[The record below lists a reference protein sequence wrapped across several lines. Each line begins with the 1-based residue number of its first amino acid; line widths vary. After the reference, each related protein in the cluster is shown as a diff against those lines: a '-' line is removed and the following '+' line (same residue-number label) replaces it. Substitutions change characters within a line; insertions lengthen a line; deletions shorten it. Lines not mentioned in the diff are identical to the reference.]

1 MNTVS
6 HVCSQLGSRSHQRR
20 SDLHRKKAQL
30 FAFSAGS
37 CAGVGVRGQ
46 SCEPSNLARGRQ
58 KGVFIEHLICA
69 RYWASHL
76 IPNTLEKG
84 VWSSSCI
91 NNHPPT
97 PPTLPAQS
105 GSRLVQGRP
114 QRAAEEGTCAVHV
127 RSLLFIG
134 SFSFL
139 CPPMLLDPNVIP
151 SKQSPKCHP
160 SRNRQRVW
168 GGEALGSLRCWRELF
183 GERRQWDLARTLHRR
198 CLLGEQDRNTYPE
211 ICPSLC
217 TRRPCS

>member
-1 MNTVS
+1 MHTVS

-37 CAGVGVRGQ
+37 CVGVGVRGQ

-97 PPTLPAQS
+97 PPTPPRLRADHALSKDAPS
-105 GSRLVQGRP
+105 GR
-114 QRAAEEGTCAVHV
+114 QRREHV
-127 RSLLFIG
+127 LCMSDR
-134 SFSFL
+134 SFSSEAFL
-139 CPPMLLDPNVIP
+139 SCV
-151 SKQSPKCHP
+151 
-160 SRNRQRVW
+160 
-168 GGEALGSLRCWRELF
+168 LRCCWIRMSFLPNS
-183 GERRQWDLARTLHRR
+183 LPSAT
-198 CLLGEQDRNTYPE
+198 LLGTGSGCGVGRLWAP
-211 ICPSLC
+211 
-217 TRRPCS
+217 